1 MVNGVSYLGE
11 EGTLKPC
18 FWRAVTDNDMGA
30 GLSTKYQAWR
40 NPALKLIDMKVK
52 QLKGKDKKIQVVT
65 STYDMPEVKAQL
77 IVDYAI
83 YPSGEMRIEQKL
95 QTTQGA
101 NVPNMLRFGM
111 VMQLP
116 YDMEQSEFFGRGPI
130 ENYADRKFSQRFGI
144 YQQAADEQFY
154 PYIRPQETGTKS
166 DMRWWK
172 QTNKRG
178 IGLLVRS
185 DKPFSASALH
195 YTVEDLD
202 DGVAKEQRHVQ
213 QVPKSLFTN
222 LYINSEMAG
231 VGGVDSWSAKA
242 EALEAYRVVYGDKAF
257 RFTLLPVGR

>member
-1 MVNGVSYLGE
+1 MVQKITFLFVLGLFAISSMAGVVF
-11 EGTLKPC
+11 T
-18 FWRAVTDNDMGA
+18 T
-30 GLSTKYQAWR
+30 TQ
-40 NPALKLIDMKVK
+40 KVSF
-52 QLKGKDKKIQVVT
+52 QMCIRDR
-65 STYDMPEVKAQL
+65 L

-144 YQQAADEQFY
+144 YQQTADEQFY

-178 IGLLVRS
+178 MGLLVRS

-231 VGGVDSWSAKA
+231 VGGC
-242 EALEAYRVVYGDKAF
+242 
-257 RFTLLPVGR
+257 LLYTSRCV

>member
-1 MVNGVSYLGE
+1 MY
-11 EGTLKPC
+11 K
-18 FWRAVTDNDMGA
+18 R
-30 GLSTKYQAWR
+30 Q
-40 NPALKLIDMKVK
+40 
-52 QLKGKDKKIQVVT
+52 
-65 STYDMPEVKAQL
+65 
-77 IVDYAI
+77 
-83 YPSGEMRIEQKL
+83 
-95 QTTQGA
+95 
-101 NVPNMLRFGM
+101 
-111 VMQLP
+111 
-116 YDMEQSEFFGRGPI
+116 
-130 ENYADRKFSQRFGI
+130 
-144 YQQAADEQFY
+144 DEQFY

-222 LYINSEMAG
+222 LYINIDMAG
-231 VGGVDSWSAKA
+231 VGWVYSWSAKA

>member
-1 MVNGVSYLGE
+1 
-11 EGTLKPC
+11 
-18 FWRAVTDNDMGA
+18 
-30 GLSTKYQAWR
+30 
-40 NPALKLIDMKVK
+40 
-52 QLKGKDKKIQVVT
+52 
-65 STYDMPEVKAQL
+65 
-77 IVDYAI
+77 
-83 YPSGEMRIEQKL
+83 
-95 QTTQGA
+95 
-101 NVPNMLRFGM
+101 
-111 VMQLP
+111 
-116 YDMEQSEFFGRGPI
+116 MEQSEFFGRGPI
-130 ENYADRKFSQRFGI
+130 ENYADRKLSQRIGV
-144 YQQAADEQFY
+144 YKQTADEQFY

-178 IGLLVRS
+178 MGLLVRS

-242 EALEAYRVVYGDKAF
+242 EALETYRVVYGDKTF